1 MQPKSKMKKTGQ
13 LPLQLTQRQK
23 LIERCTRIGAKL
35 KNGHNSEAHAKLLI
49 ANVKS
54 YLLKNQ
60 ELTYPKVVQHRKT
73 YYLEHEGNLRKLT
86 LKERI
91 AYYLLKDSK
100 FNF

>member
-1 MQPKSKMKKTGQ
+1 MKNNTQPLSQSDRRKN
-13 LPLQLTQRQK
+13 
-23 LIERCTRIGAKL
+23 LIERCSRIGPNL
-35 KNGHNSEAHAKLLI
+35 RYGNNPEAHAKLLI
-49 ANVKS
+49 EDVKR
-54 YLLKNQ
+54 YLLKTQ
-60 ELTYPKVVQHRKT
+60 ELTYPKVVQYRKT

>member
-1 MQPKSKMKKTGQ
+1 MKKIEKILSQ
-13 LPLQLTQRQK
+13 SARRQN
-23 LIERCTRIGAKL
+23 LIERCSRIGPNL
-35 KNGHNSEAHAKLLI
+35 KDGYSSEAHAKLLI
-49 ANVKS
+49 ADVKR
-54 YLLKNQ
+54 YLLKTQ

-73 YYLEHEGNLRKLT
+73 YYLEYEGNLRKLT